1 VRASFAGVFQGPT
14 QSNGPIGQKETKLA
28 PGSLTWPS
36 FSLDVLFEWHNKGS
50 PQILAEP
57 LAESLAPEKR
67 H

>member
-1 VRASFAGVFQGPT
+1 MARLAK
-14 QSNGPIGQKETKLA
+14 KESKLE
-28 PGSLTWPS
+28 PGSLTWAS
-36 FSLDVLFEWHNKGS
+36 FSLDVLFEWHKKGS